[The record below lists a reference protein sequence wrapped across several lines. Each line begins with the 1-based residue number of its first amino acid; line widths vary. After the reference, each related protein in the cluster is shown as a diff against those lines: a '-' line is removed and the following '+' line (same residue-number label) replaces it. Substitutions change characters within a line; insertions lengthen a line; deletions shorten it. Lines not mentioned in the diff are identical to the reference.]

1 MLKNASDS
9 ETKNKTE
16 AYDRFSKFKSGVTY
30 VADAEHV
37 QNSSPNTTHRNEARI
52 KKPTHGTDAS
62 LSLSW
67 LMSCKSHLE
76 HSKAFW
82 HKI

>member
-1 MLKNASDS
+1 MLKNASDL
-9 ETKNKTE
+9 ETMNKTE
-16 AYDRFSKFKSGVTY
+16 AFDWFSKFKSEVTY
-30 VADAEHV
+30 VADNEHL
-37 QNSSPNTTHRNEARI
+37 QNLSPNTTHRNVVCI